1 MNLSFMRNAMQKKA
15 AVLAVMIFLIL
26 LYFLIF
32 DSMVDLTWNNH
43 SKRSSRYTTN
53 LNYSNLIS
61 YNSYILKNPIY
72 ANFSIKPNQSR
83 KRVNLL
89 VIVTSAPSRI
99 ERRNAIRDTWWKS
112 CQNNTKVYVYIFTV
126 IWNIQNLMLIRSRVQ
141 SNIYQY
147 KVRKEMLEKC
157 VFRVNNKDTR
167 TISTMSFLCLYV

>member
-1 MNLSFMRNAMQKKA
+1 MRNAMQKKA

-112 CQNNTKVYVYIFTV
+112 CQNNTKVYV
-126 IWNIQNLMLIRSRVQ
+126 
-141 SNIYQY
+141 
-147 KVRKEMLEKC
+147 
-157 VFRVNNKDTR
+157 
-167 TISTMSFLCLYV
+167 